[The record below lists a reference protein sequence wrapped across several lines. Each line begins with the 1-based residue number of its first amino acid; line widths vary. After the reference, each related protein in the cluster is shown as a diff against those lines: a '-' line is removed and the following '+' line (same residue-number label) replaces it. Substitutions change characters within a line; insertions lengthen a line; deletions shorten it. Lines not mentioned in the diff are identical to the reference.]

1 MHSATHNDLRPFFVA
16 HPPPKHLVVV
26 SAADQVYL
34 LCLTCGFS
42 ITQDAIDAGLP
53 VNHSDAKEVIA

>member
-1 MHSATHNDLRPFFVA
+1 MHSHTNNDLRPFFEA
-16 HPPPKHLVVV
+16 HPQSSHDVVV
-26 SAADQVYL
+26 AADSQVHL

-53 VNHSDAKEVIA
+53 VNHPEVEAEA